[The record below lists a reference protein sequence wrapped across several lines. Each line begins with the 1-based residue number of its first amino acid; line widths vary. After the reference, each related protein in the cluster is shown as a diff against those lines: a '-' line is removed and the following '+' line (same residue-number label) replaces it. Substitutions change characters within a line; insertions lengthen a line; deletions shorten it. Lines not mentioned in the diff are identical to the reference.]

1 MDSARIFPVTKSALI
16 YYVLMF
22 YVLDISAPIAS
33 LGEKGL
39 CCPPFPLPHSLDVGD
54 SWTYERWST
63 GGTGDTLTV
72 TVVASDEFENRV
84 YFQLSDELGNGG
96 HYRVDD
102 EGRTWKRDPE
112 RGEILYWDL
121 RPIATPLPED
131 APAIPDPPTNRAYT
145 NLENWL
151 WSNGYVPYWAITD
164 DDWDLIGTAEMVEN
178 GRHLSEIV
186 SGVVQ
191 ELLPNEVERIIGH
204 KESEWENMQIELE
217 VTQVYGLY
225 FVGPGFHYQI
235 FVAPEE
241 VGTMYL
247 TEGTGPDWVRSYTLL
262 ARQKRRS
269 TGIAETSFGRL
280 KESHKFKILD
290 NSD

>member
-33 LGEKGL
+33 LGEKWL

-54 SWTYERWST
+54 SWTYKITDYQT
-63 GGTGDTLTV
+63 GLIRDSNETTSDTLTV

-164 DDWDLIGTAEMVEN
+164 DDWDLIGTAEMVVN
-178 GRHLSEIV
+178 GRHLGTIG
-186 SGVVQ
+186 GVVL
-191 ELLPNEVERIIGH
+191 ELPSQGR
-204 KESEWENMQIELE
+204 ESALEIELQA
-217 VTQVYGLY
+217 TQVYELHFFDG
-225 FVGPGFHYQI
+225 GFNYT
-235 FVAPEE
+235 FLVAPEKL
-241 VGTMYL
+241 GTIHHSSGGDFGL
-247 TEGTGPDWVRSYTLL
+247 GRSYTLL